1 MTDYTPHP
9 TLAEQVT
16 EISVED
22 LHPSPFNPRKTFT
35 GLSELTAD
43 IKALGRV
50 LVPLLVR
57 PRLTNPLR
65 DDVIDGYEIVCGHRR
80 ARAAEAAG
88 LLTVP
93 CIVRAMTAA
102 EARRAQISENL
113 QREDVHP
120 IEEAEGFQVLMELDG
135 YSADDLAE
143 QVGKSRS
150 YVYGRLKLLQACA
163 KVREACLD
171 GTVTSEVALLVARLP
186 SVKVQEQALARIA
199 SRGYNL
205 EDGGDRSY
213 RSIKSLL
220 AEHYTLRL
228 KEAIFDTADP
238 LLLPDAGACTT
249 CPKRTGNAPAF
260 EDLTQGTQTRYGRH
274 EPGDPNRCT
283 DPACFETKKKA
294 HLQHEASKLEAKGAT
309 VLDGAKARQA
319 IGADGKVKGDY
330 VALKDVQAALKKAK
344 LKPQVLTIQDP
355 RTGKTVQAVKRD
367 ELVQA
372 KVVKAEPKAA
382 NHRQTYEEQQRR
394 WHAERAEVLARC
406 DLEQRRRMALLG
418 AVRSAM
424 MASERDSFDLRLAAR
439 VALAGVDWN
448 DRATLAKLW
457 SFDSYADMHDAVP
470 SLTLADCTQLLLDCA
485 LVLQLTVCN
494 SSRLETP
501 PRVLLQAAEHYGIDA
516 AAVMAAAV
524 PAQADAAASAGD
536 TDDEG
541 ADAVSQDD
549 EVHA

>member
-1 MTDYTPHP
+1 M
-9 TLAEQVT
+9 
-16 EISVED
+16 
-22 LHPSPFNPRKTFT
+22 
-35 GLSELTAD
+35 
-43 IKALGRV
+43 

-135 YSADDLAE
+135 YSADDLAA

-150 YVYGRLKLLQACA
+150 YVYGRLKLLQACP
-163 KVREACLD
+163 KVREACLA

-199 SRGYNL
+199 SRGYSL

-213 RSIKSLL
+213 RSIKALL

-238 LLLPDAGACTT
+238 VLLADAGACTT

-274 EPGDPNRCT
+274 EPGDANRCT
-283 DPACFETKKKA
+283 DPGCFEAKKKA
-294 HLQHEASKLEAKGAT
+294 HLQLEAGKLEAKGAT
-309 VLDGAKARQA
+309 VIDGAKARQA

-330 VALKDVQAALKKAK
+330 VALKDVQNALKKAK

-372 KVVKAEPKAA
+372 KVMKAEPKEA
-382 NHRQTYEEQQRR
+382 NHRQSYEEQQRR
-394 WHAERAEVLARC
+394 WKAERAELQAQCEV
-406 DLEQRRRMALLG
+406 EQRRRLALLG

-424 MASERDSFDLRLAAR
+424 RASERDSFDLRLVAS
-439 VALAGVDWN
+439 VALEGVEWD
-448 DRATLAKLW
+448 DRPTLAQLW
-457 SFDSYADMHDAVP
+457 HCSSYDELQHLVP
-470 SLTLADCTQLLLDCA
+470 NLTLDDCTQLMLDCG
-485 LVLQLTVCN
+485 LVSGLSAINHVRVQN
-494 SSRLETP
+494 P
-501 PRVLLQAAEHYGIDA
+501 PRTLLQAAEHYGIDA
-516 AAVMAAAV
+516 AEVMAAAV
-524 PAQADAAASAGD
+524 PSPASDDASTPSTAARAQGKSRAIEAHA
-536 TDDEG
+536 DEG
-541 ADAVSQDD
+541 AEEAQEDWVDA
-549 EVHA
+549 